1 MTDKCQYVR
10 SDLSHCRANRMR
22 ESYFCFFHDPAMAAK
37 RTLSRKAGGKHRR
50 IPTPADSAPLRL
62 STVSEVIVQ
71 LENTINRVRDGHIN
85 AKDANAIGCLSGI
98 LLKALEQGRVEERL
112 TALEQILHRQSSRLS
127 GFVVDILVTTPL
139 LMKWNA
145 EIMDALIEPIE
156 KLVSLHNASY
166 EQFPIDLAE
175 LQESVQPD
183 VEHLVE
189 QIVGS
194 AKATAVE
201 TTGDARRA
209 GSLRLQLLDQ
219 NIPP

>member
-112 TALEQILHRQSSRLS
+112 TALEQILHRQTSRLS
-127 GFVVDILVTTPL
+127 GFVVDILVT
-139 LMKWNA
+139 
-145 EIMDALIEPIE
+145 
-156 KLVSLHNASY
+156 H
-166 EQFPIDLAE
+166 
-175 LQESVQPD
+175 
-183 VEHLVE
+183 
-189 QIVGS
+189 
-194 AKATAVE
+194 
-201 TTGDARRA
+201 
-209 GSLRLQLLDQ
+209 
-219 NIPP
+219 PPADEMERGNYGCSD